1 MMVLVLCVVAACAS
15 ALTFVSGFGLGTIL
29 LPAFA
34 VFYPVEQAVAST
46 AMVHFLNGLFK
57 LGLVG
62 RHADRKIVLLFGLPA
77 IAAAL
82 AGAWTLDRLA
92 GASPL
97 GRYQALGLHGEITS
111 VKLVVGGL
119 LLAFT
124 LLEIL
129 PRSRAIA
136 FPAGYLP
143 LGGILSGFFGG
154 LSGLQG
160 ALRSAFLIR
169 AGLSKEAF
177 IASGVVIACLI
188 DAGRIGVYARSLSHH
203 VSLDLGTLGAAVAS
217 AFAGSW
223 LGNRFLTK
231 TTLRGVQRVVAV
243 MLAIFAVGLV
253 LGVL

>member
-1 MMVLVLCVVAACAS
+1 MTLVLLCVIAALAS

-34 VFYPVEQAVAST
+34 LFSPLEQAVAST
-46 AMVHFLNGLFK
+46 AVVHFLNGLFK

-62 RHADRKIVLLFGLPA
+62 RHADRNVVLRFGLPA
-77 IAAAL
+77 IFAAL

-97 GRYQALGLHGEITS
+97 ARYHVLGIDGEITG
-111 VKLVVGGL
+111 VGLVVGAL

-124 LLEIL
+124 LLEIV
-129 PRSRAIA
+129 PRFKAMS
-136 FPAGYLP
+136 FPASYLP
-143 LGGILSGFFGG
+143 LGGVLSGFFGG

-169 AGLSKEAF
+169 AGLAKEAYV
-177 IASGVVIACLI
+177 ATGVVIACLI
-188 DAGRIGVYARSLSHH
+188 DIGRIGVYARSLSHD
-203 VSLDLGTLGAAVAS
+203 VSLDAGTLAPAVAA

-223 LGNRFLTK
+223 LGNRFLRK
-231 TTLRGVQRVVAV
+231 TTLRGVQRLVGV
-243 MLAIFAVGLV
+243 MLAIFAAGLV